1 MIKDTIV
8 AEDEINY
15 KNLWI
20 YQKGQAAMW
29 EKLYEESSTAHQ
41 STINQLMKA
50 RKHLNDILEILK

>member
-8 AEDEINY
+8 SEDEINY

-29 EKLYEESSTAHQ
+29 EKLYEEASKNHQ
-41 STINQLMKA
+41 STINTLMTT
-50 RKHLNDILEILK
+50 RKHLKDILEILK

>member
-8 AEDEINY
+8 AEEEINY

-29 EKLYEESSTAHQ
+29 EKLYDESSKEHQ
-41 STINQLMKA
+41 STINKLMIA
-50 RKHLNDILEILK
+50 RKHLKDILEILK